1 MMRYYSTKIKK
12 MHKEIWIF
20 VIWKNNDGEKLFDTA
35 TKTGR
40 DTTKTTSKK
49 RSIKQVTQQVDL

>member
-1 MMRYYSTKIKK
+1 MRYYSTKIKK
-12 MHKEIWIF
+12 MYKEICIF
-20 VIWKNNDGEKLFDTA
+20 VICKNNDGAKLFDTT

>member
-1 MMRYYSTKIKK
+1 MMCYYSTKIKK
-12 MHKEIWIF
+12 LYKKIWIF
-20 VIWKNNDGEKLFDTA
+20 VICKNNDGAKLFDTT

-49 RSIKQVTQQVDL
+49 RSMK

>member
-12 MHKEIWIF
+12 MYKKIWIF
-20 VIWKNNDGEKLFDTA
+20 VICKNNDGAKLFDTA

>member
-12 MHKEIWIF
+12 MYKEIWIF
-20 VIWKNNDGEKLFDTA
+20 VIWKNNDGAKLFDTA

-40 DTTKTTSKK
+40 NTTKTTSKK

>member
-12 MHKEIWIF
+12 MYKEIWIF
-20 VIWKNNDGEKLFDTA
+20 VICKNNDGAKLFDTT

-49 RSIKQVTQQVDL
+49 RSIKQVMQQVDL